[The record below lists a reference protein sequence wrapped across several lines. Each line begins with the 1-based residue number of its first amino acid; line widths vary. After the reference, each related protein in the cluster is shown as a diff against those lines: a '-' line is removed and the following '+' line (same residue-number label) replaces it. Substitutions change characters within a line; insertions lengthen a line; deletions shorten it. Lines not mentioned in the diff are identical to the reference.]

1 MRNATVLLLF
11 AALLVGCANGQQAD
25 GEVEESEPVLGSDE
39 DPRGALAPEQEE
51 FWANLAKYCG
61 QAFPGHAAV
70 IIDGDARRD
79 SLYAGRDMIAHFRQ
93 CFDDELRIPGHIDD
107 DRSRTWIVTRVDGG
121 LDLRH
126 DHREEDGS
134 DASNTMYGAAT
145 EDAGTPLRQDFT
157 RGEGE
162 GGWVLEYVPGE
173 RFSYGN
179 RTEDEWLV
187 RFDFDLA
194 DPIDPPPPPWGY
206 EDEEAHPPPG

>member
-1 MRNATVLLLF
+1 MRNATIILF
-11 AALLVGCANGQQAD
+11 LAFAVGC
-25 GEVEESEPVLGSDE
+25 ESEPENTEEPGGNGSMAATSE
-39 DPRGALAPEQEE
+39 EVSVALAPEQEE
-51 FWANLAKYCG
+51 FWENLAKYCG

-70 IIDGDARRD
+70 IIEGDARRD
-79 SLYAGRDMIAHFRQ
+79 SLYGGRAMVAHFRQ
-93 CFDDELRIPGHIDD
+93 CFEDELRIPGHIDD

-126 DHREEDGS
+126 DHRERDGS

-145 EDAGTPLRQDFT
+145 SDGGTPIRQDFT

-179 RTEDEWLV
+179 RTEGEWLV
-187 RFDFDLA
+187 RFDFDLT
-194 DPIDPPPPPWGY
+194 DPVDPPPPPWGY
-206 EDEEAHPPPG
+206 EQEEAHPPPH